1 MFKST
6 KSQNKVVEKKKTSIV
21 MSADEAV
28 KSHEAKRKQE
38 LDERMSQTICYAD
51 SVTIIN
57 NAIRSYV
64 EEGDRVQILG
74 TKDGDY
80 VYNLDPE
87 AVKEAEGFGYKLFRT
102 DSNVLAIKI
111 A

>member
-1 MFKST
+1 
-6 KSQNKVVEKKKTSIV
+6 
-21 MSADEAV
+21 
-28 KSHEAKRKQE
+28 
-38 LDERMSQTICYAD
+38 MSQTICYAD

-64 EEGDRVQILG
+64 EDGGSVQLLK
-74 TKDGDY
+74 TKDDKY

-87 AVKEAEGFGYKLFRT
+87 AVKEAEVFGYQISRT
-102 DSNVLAIKI
+102 DSNVLVIKI

>member
-6 KSQNKVVEKKKTSIV
+6 KSQNEVVEKKKTSIV
-21 MSADEAV
+21 MPADEAV
-28 KSHEAKRKQE
+28 KSHEAKRKLE
-38 LDERMSQTICYAD
+38 LDERMSLTICYAD

-64 EEGDRVQILG
+64 EDGGSVQLLK
-74 TKDGDY
+74 TKDDKY

-87 AVKEAEGFGYKLFRT
+87 AVKEADVFGYQISRT
-102 DSNVLAIKI
+102 DSNVLVIKI

>member
-6 KSQNKVVEKKKTSIV
+6 KSQNEVVEKKKTNIV

-28 KSHEAKRKQE
+28 KSHEAKLKQE

-57 NAIRSYV
+57 NAVHSYV
-64 EEGDRVQILG
+64 EDGGRVQLLK
-74 TKDGDY
+74 TKDGNY

-87 AVKEAEGFGYKLFRT
+87 AVKEAEVFGYQIYRT
-102 DSNVLAIKI
+102 DSSILVMKI